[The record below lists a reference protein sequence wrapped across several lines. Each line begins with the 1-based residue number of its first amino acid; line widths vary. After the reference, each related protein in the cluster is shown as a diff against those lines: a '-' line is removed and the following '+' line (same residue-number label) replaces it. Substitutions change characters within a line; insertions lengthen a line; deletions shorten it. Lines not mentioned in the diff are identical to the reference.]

1 MDEKHPKNIDPR
13 PKRRRAKDNP
23 YELFTVGIETDRPH
37 YFIRFTDGASVEHCF
52 EIEKALYDLLDQF
65 ELDDLSYLNE
75 VDRHYERSEQTEA
88 SLHIRA
94 VAQTETVEETVFRDI
109 KYQKLHSAIQ
119 TLPSVQRRRLTLR
132 YFGEYT
138 YEQIAEMEGCT
149 PQAVAK
155 TIMAAEKNLKK
166 ILKEG

>member
-23 YELFTVGIETDRPH
+23 YELFTVGIEIDRPH
-37 YFIRFTDGASVEHCF
+37 YFIRFTDGTSVEHCF

-88 SLHIRA
+88 SLHNRA

-149 PQAVAK
+149 PQAIAK